1 MQACEQ
7 GNEESSGLGESFN
20 ELTGHMTEAS
30 GQFFQHWLR
39 LVELEEA
46 PVMGK
51 RAEIWAT
58 SGWPSNLVV
67 LAQYFF

>member
-1 MQACEQ
+1 
-7 GNEESSGLGESFN
+7 
-20 ELTGHMTEAS
+20 
-30 GQFFQHWLR
+30 
-39 LVELEEA
+39 
-46 PVMGK
+46 MGK

>member
-7 GNEESSGLGESFN
+7 GNEESSGLGESYH

-30 GQFFQHWLR
+30 GQFFQHWLS

-46 PVMGK
+46 PLMGK
-51 RAEIWAT
+51 RAEIWA
-58 SGWPSNLVV
+58 SPGAPFCHMSLID
-67 LAQYFF
+67 